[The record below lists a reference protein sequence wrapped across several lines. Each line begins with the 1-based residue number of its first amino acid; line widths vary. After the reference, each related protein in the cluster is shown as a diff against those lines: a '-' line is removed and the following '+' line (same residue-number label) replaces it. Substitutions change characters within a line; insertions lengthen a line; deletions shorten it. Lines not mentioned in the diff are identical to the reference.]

1 MNNITQTSEDVAYFM
16 GLLWVL
22 GLMLACVVA
31 YIGNKRTNNL
41 YGNPKQR
48 RVGFEIETVDPT
60 YDVNRSRLAQWLT
73 RKFGLRT
80 EDMNYTHEVVEHTKL
95 VTDGSLS
102 GGTGVEIVS
111 PPLHQHEIRS
121 YLSKLTSGIRGIMG
135 VNRSTGLH
143 VHVEIIGDE
152 QDGSNIGDESRVV
165 GAVAVAYGYF
175 QDAINKMVS
184 RSRRNN
190 GSYCGEMGYAYNYF
204 KAYRSGGLAFERM
217 PLRDA
222 LKNVFNIMH
231 DYDYHRMSEHR
242 YQAVNPTSL
251 RKYGTVEFRQHQGT
265 TNPTKIDAWSQF
277 VILLTERCTD
287 FTSLETLTN
296 FKRDDIG
303 QMFRW
308 IGLSPQASL
317 VRYYKKRSQV
327 LETGVVTGVNGQC
340 KTCNSNRCAGDCVTQ
355 ESYSVDDLREWAT
368 NEYGMMGFVGLLFSL
383 SPLVVAIALIVGCGI
398 GAIHNAGAKKFKHK
412 NRAVALWNKL
422 AIRGGQASGVA
433 WRDGQGKLWFIKSP
447 VSSRQLSHNLRKQLD
462 EDASVVIM
470 HTRYATHGVNNKAN
484 AHPHWSSCNR
494 ICLVHNGVVHNH
506 DDVWKALGRKPT
518 GDVDSMAVAEALA
531 VGGIEEVVKHCEGS
545 MSLIW
550 LDRDHE
556 HDLKFWTN
564 GGNPLAFGRLDHKTK
579 GAVVVAST
587 MDILKSTMGKRLK
600 SAYECVVGREY
611 TVTKDG
617 SITSRDIEGSEA
629 TARTFYDWRTWSRGS
644 YYDDWQPT
652 KPLKAT
658 GNADN
663 CSLPAK
669 TTSVEYPEDDMPNED
684 VIHFWTEI
692 LRATVNGIY
701 DWQPWKSI
709 VDEKVTYHGYDGF
722 TNEGIRPDGT
732 MYECPHVVQYEH
744 ASSPVLERLLY
755 GHYDPLTAEV

>member
-1 MNNITQTSEDVAYFM
+1 MNNVTPNISEDVAYFM

-22 GLMLACVVA
+22 GLMIACAIA
-31 YIGNKRTNNL
+31 YIGNTRTNNL
-41 YGNPKQR
+41 YGNPKNR

-60 YDVNRSRLAQWLT
+60 HNVDRSLLARWLT
-73 RKFGLRT
+73 RKFGLKT
-80 EDMNYTHEVVEHTKL
+80 EDMSYTHQVIDHTKL
-95 VTDGSLS
+95 VSDGSLS
-102 GGTGVEIVS
+102 GGTGIEIVS
-111 PPLHQHEIRS
+111 PPLHQHEVRS

-143 VHVEIIGDE
+143 VHVELGNEDDASQIGDD
-152 QDGSNIGDESRVV
+152 QRTL
-165 GAVAVAYGYF
+165 GAIAVAYGYF
-175 QDAINKMVS
+175 QEAINKMVA

-190 GSYCGEMGYAYNYF
+190 NYCGGMEYAWRYF
-204 KAYRSGGLAFERM
+204 KNL
-217 PLRDA
+217 PDLHWDTLRDKA
-222 LKNVFNIMH
+222 KSVFNIMH
-231 DYDYHRMSEHR
+231 DYDYHNMGEHR

-277 VILLTERCTD
+277 VILLTERCSD
-287 FTSLETLTN
+287 LASLETLTN
-296 FKRDDIG
+296 FKRDSIS

-308 IGLSPQASL
+308 IGISPQAKL
-317 VRYYKKRSQV
+317 VQYYNKRSQV
-327 LETGVVTGVNGQC
+327 LETGVVTGINGHC
-340 KTCNSNRCAGDCVTQ
+340 KTCDSNRCAGDCITQ
-355 ESYSVDDLREWAT
+355 ESYTSDDVR
-368 NEYGMMGFVGLLFSL
+368 YYSMMGFVGLLFSL

-433 WRDGQGKLWFIKSP
+433 WRDGTGKLWFIKSP

-462 EDASVVIM
+462 DDASVVIF
-470 HTRYATHGVNNKAN
+470 HTRYATHGVNNKQN

-506 DDVWKALGRKPT
+506 DDVWKALSRKPT

-550 LDRDHE
+550 LDRDFQ

-600 SAYECVVGREY
+600 ASYECVVGREY
-611 TVTKDG
+611 TVKKDG
-617 SITSRDIEGSEA
+617 SITSRDIEGSKE
-629 TARTFYDWRTWSRGS
+629 TANKFYDWRSYSSRSSS
-644 YYDDWQPT
+644 YYDYFDDY

-669 TTSVEYPEDDMPNED
+669 TTSIEYPEDDMPNED
-684 VIHFWTEI
+684 VIHFWTEV
-692 LRATVNGIY
+692 LKATVNGIY

-709 VDEKVTYHGYDGF
+709 VDETVTYHGYDGF